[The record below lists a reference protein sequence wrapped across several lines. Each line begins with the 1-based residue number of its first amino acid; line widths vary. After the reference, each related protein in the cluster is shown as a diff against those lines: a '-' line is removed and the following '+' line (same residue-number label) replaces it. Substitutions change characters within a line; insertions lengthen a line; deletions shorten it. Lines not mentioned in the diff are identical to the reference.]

1 MNKKVLLITAGLGVL
16 GFGGALAIGWF
27 TTPAASVA
35 APAPTTAAETTKP
48 PAPVAGGPHLMA
60 PPSGNTENDKMLAM
74 TQEQLQE
81 LIGEV
86 RDTIQE
92 YNTKLA
98 GLEKEKERFRIAQQT
113 LKKDIETLN
122 NMRTEL
128 ATAVADLKSERD
140 QLLKTRVQV
149 EQAEKNNLQTIAT
162 AYDKMDAAR
171 ASEILTSMVKGQSAG
186 TTHGSSADD
195 AVKILYYMQERTKAK
210 VLAELVATEPALAAL
225 LCQKLKQVT
234 ETN

>member
-1 MNKKVLLITAGLGVL
+1 MNKKMILITAALGVL
-16 GFGGALAIGWF
+16 GFAGALAVGWF

-35 APAPTTAAETTKP
+35 APAPEAAKS
-48 PAPVAGGPHLMA
+48 PASAGGTPHMLTS
-60 PPSGNTENDKMLAM
+60 PSAGADGDNALGM

-81 LIGEV
+81 LISEV
-86 RDTIQE
+86 RETIQE

-98 GLEKEKERFRIAQQT
+98 SLEKEKERFRTAQQT

-128 ATAVADLKSERD
+128 ATAVADLKNERD
-140 QLLKTRVQV
+140 QLQKTRVQV
-149 EQAEKNNLQTIAT
+149 EQAEKTNLQAIAT

-171 ASEILTSMVKGQSAG
+171 AGEILTSMVKGQSAG
-186 TTHGSSADD
+186 GTRGSSVDD

-210 VLAELVATEPALAAL
+210 VLAELAGTEPGLAAML
-225 LCQKLKQVT
+225 SQRLKQVT
-234 ETN
+234 EAN

>member
-1 MNKKVLLITAGLGVL
+1 MNKKVILITAALGLA

-35 APAPTTAAETTKP
+35 APAPAPETAKS
-48 PAPVAGGPHLMA
+48 PAPPTAGGPHLL
-60 PPSGNTENDKMLAM
+60 PPPTANSESENQLTM

-86 RDTIQE
+86 RDTIQQ

-98 GLEKEKERFRIAQQT
+98 NLEKEKERFRIAQQT

-122 NMRTEL
+122 TMRTEL
-128 ATAVADLKSERD
+128 VTAVADLKSERD
-140 QLLKTRVQV
+140 QLQKTRVQID
-149 EQAEKNNLQTIAT
+149 QAERNNLQAIAT
-162 AYDKMDAAR
+162 AYDKMDPAR
-171 ASEILTSMVKGQSAG
+171 ASEILTSMVKGQSSNG
-186 TTHGSSADD
+186 GRGSSVDD
-195 AVKILYYMQERTKAK
+195 AVKILHYMQERTKAK
-210 VLAELVATEPALAAL
+210 VLAELVTTEPALAAM

-234 ETN
+234 EAN

>member
-1 MNKKVLLITAGLGVL
+1 MNKKIIILTAAIGVA
-16 GFGGALAIGWF
+16 GFGAAFTMGWF

-35 APAPTTAAETTKP
+35 APSSQATKTPGPTSGTP
-48 PAPVAGGPHLMA
+48 QMLA
-60 PPSGNTENDKMLAM
+60 PPSQTSETENPLAM

-81 LIGEV
+81 LIGQV
-86 RDTIQE
+86 RETIQE

-98 GLEKEKERFRIAQQT
+98 NLEKEKERFHIAQQT

-128 ATAVADLKSERD
+128 ATAVADLKNERD
-140 QLLKTRVQV
+140 LLQKTRVHI
-149 EQAEKNNLQTIAT
+149 EQAERTNLMAIAT

-171 ASEILTSMVKGQSAG
+171 ASEILISMVKGQSANG
-186 TTHGSSADD
+186 GRGSSMED
-195 AVKILYYMQERTKAK
+195 AVKILHYMQERTKAK
-210 VLAELVATEPALAAL
+210 VLAELVTTEPALAAL

-234 ETN
+234 EVN